1 MTYNVPPRGYIYVI
15 RINEL
20 IENHLRDL
28 DAKDWTIVQR
38 HGYEREVR
46 QRALQMIDQA
56 VANYPEDV
64 HLTGYMADL
73 NWYYEYGD
81 KRVPFPY
88 PSPAENARNYLIK
101 NPGVNIRGS
110 FRDGNLPTTR
120 GGRSGGVQDGHGSAH
135 QSSDVVEQVDVT
147 LSDLSTFFLATIKS
161 SIHRQTSSSSR
172 SGPILARQQ
181 TSVHNSNGTWEL
193 SLAAS
198 SQSATSFRIL
208 KRSIGDFDTR
218 EDKAVVKRERKE

>member
-1 MTYNVPPRGYIYVI
+1 MTYNVPPRGYMYVI
-15 RINEL
+15 RTNEL

-28 DAKDWTIVQR
+28 GARGWTIVQR

-46 QRALQMIDQA
+46 QRALQLIDQA

-101 NPGVNIRGS
+101 NPGVNV
-110 FRDGNLPTTR
+110 RDSVRDCNLPTTR
-120 GGRSGGVQDGHGSAH
+120 GGRAGDFQDGRGSAH
-135 QSSDVVEQVDVT
+135 QSDVAEQVDAT
-147 LSDLSTFFLATIKS
+147 LSDLSTPFPTTIKS
-161 SIHRQTSSSSR
+161 SIHHQASSSSGGG
-172 SGPILARQQ
+172 SMFAKQQ
-181 TSVHNSNGTWEL
+181 TSVHNSNGAWEL

-198 SQSATSFRIL
+198 SQSASSSRTL